1 MLITTNICFCL
12 LSMPMSILQIIY
24 YSYANNFAKSVEI
37 DSAKKSSPKEKNFP
51 ENILDIID
59 LLHAIAELL
68 LFLNHSCNFF
78 LYSLS
83 GKTFRNQI
91 KNFITNKFF
100 LVKTFLKI

>member
-1 MLITTNICFCL
+1 
-12 LSMPMSILQIIY
+12 MPMSILQITY
-24 YSYANNFAKSVEI
+24 YSYANIFTKSIEI
-37 DSAKKSSPKEKNFP
+37 DSAKKSSPKEKNLS
-51 ENILDIID
+51 ETMLDIID

-91 KNFITNKFF
+91 KNFITNKFNQ
-100 LVKTFLKI
+100 VKTFLKM